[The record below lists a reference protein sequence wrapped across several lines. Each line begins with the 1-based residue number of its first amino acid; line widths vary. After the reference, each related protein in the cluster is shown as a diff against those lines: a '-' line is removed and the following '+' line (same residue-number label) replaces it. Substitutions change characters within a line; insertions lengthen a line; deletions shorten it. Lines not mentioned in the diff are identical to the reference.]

1 MLRTAL
7 VSLIVYLS
15 LGHSDRTLIFGIIN
29 DVDVVYG
36 CLAGGANV
44 AVNGY
49 FRGGHFHREVEV
61 FGKRIGT
68 ETSTHLVASIGV
80 DEYLPSYKDWVHGAS
95 YRIGSRLWSR
105 TKEGKS

>member
-1 MLRTAL
+1 
-7 VSLIVYLS
+7 
-15 LGHSDRTLIFGIIN
+15 
-29 DVDVVYG
+29 VDVVYG

-49 FRGGHFHREVEV
+49 FGGGHFHREVEV

-80 DEYLPSYKDWVHGAS
+80 DGYHPSYKEWFRRDS
-95 YRIGSRLWSR
+95 YGIQARLQE
-105 TKEGKS
+105 KDKGNKS